1 MNQSPDC
8 SHCHSPLATGLHIE
22 GLCPRCLLLLG
33 MGADLAAHRRLG
45 PFEVLGELGRGGMGI
60 VYKAYH
66 SKLHRVVALKVL
78 SPALAGDKEFLQRFE
93 REAQS
98 AAALNHPNIVTVYDV
113 GAEADEHYIAM
124 EYVDGPNLQQR
135 LDAEGAMEWTEALR
149 IVRQALRGLDA
160 AHRIGVVHRDIKP
173 HNIIL
178 NGAGL
183 VKIADFGLAKR
194 LDDSAQTLTIPGLIV
209 GSPAYMAPEQARGE
223 EVDARTDL
231 FALGGVLY
239 TLLSGHPP
247 FTGKTRSELIRNILG
262 ENPTALRSIR
272 ADLPIPV
279 ARLVE
284 RALEKDPDNR
294 FASAEEMGNAVDL
307 TLAGMGET
315 RRLIPEKAPARTRA
329 PWRLAAVGVVVLI
342 VLCLGIVVMI
352 ARTRTAPPPETPA
365 PSGETIQTTEGM
377 FHDAQLEAAVRKALG
392 LPSDEVLNPVRL
404 AELTRLDASQ
414 GGITDLRGIERA
426 KRLEHLNLSGN
437 PLTNLEP
444 LAQLPSLVV
453 VDLHDIPGLDG
464 NQLVHLRS
472 LSNLLC
478 IQFDGRRN
486 VDAALEAISSMPMLE
501 LLSIHG
507 GGSGT
512 AAGVRKLERLD
523 TLRGLSLMF
532 FANPLDEA
540 LDAIGRI
547 RRLDYLNLTGS
558 NVSDAGMPHLAGLE
572 HLRFFALGD
581 TKITDA
587 ALPVLARLPSLEILI
602 LQREAVTD
610 AGLGALA
617 ESPTLDYLCL
627 LECRQVTDI
636 GMQAIARAARLTTL
650 NLLGCTEVT
659 ARGVEALADAPA
671 LRELHIGPGPAV
683 ESAGLKALAT
693 LPGLTHLVLQTD
705 KPFSPARIDALLSL
719 KSPRFLGFHGQAPE
733 AEALGRLQSALPECE
748 IRTRLDPG
756 RTQRFAGP
764 N

>member
-1 MNQSPDC
+1 MNQSSNC
-8 SHCHSPLATGLHIE
+8 SHCHSALATGLRID

-33 MGADLAAHRRLG
+33 MGADLTAHRRIG
-45 PFEVLGELGRGGMGI
+45 PFEVLSELGRGGMGI

-66 SKLHRVVALKVL
+66 VKLHRVVALKVL
-78 SPALAGDKEFLQRFE
+78 SPALADDKEFLQRFE

-135 LDAEGAMEWTEALR
+135 LDAEGALEWTEALR
-149 IVRQALRGLDA
+149 IIRQALRGLDA

-231 FALGGVLY
+231 FALSGVLY

-247 FTGKTRSELIRNILG
+247 FAGKTRSELLRNILG

-294 FASAEEMGNAVDL
+294 FASAEEMGSAVDL
-307 TLAGMGET
+307 ALAGMGET
-315 RRLIPEKAPARTRA
+315 RRLIPEKAPARTRT

-342 VLCLGIVVMI
+342 VLCLGIVALVTRS
-352 ARTRTAPPPETPA
+352 RTPPPPK

-377 FHDAQLEAAVRKALG
+377 FQDAQLEIAVRKALG
-392 LPSDEVLNPVRL
+392 LSPDEALNPVRL

-414 GGITDLRGIERA
+414 SGITDLRGIERA
-426 KRLEHLNLSGN
+426 KRLEHLNLAGN
-437 PLTNLEP
+437 PLTHLEP

-453 VDLHDIPGLDG
+453 VDLHAIPGLDG

-478 IQFDGRRN
+478 IQFDGRKN
-486 VDAALEAISSMPMLE
+486 VDAALEALSTMPMLE

-507 GGSGT
+507 GPSGT

-523 TLRGLSLMF
+523 TLRGLSLLF

-558 NVSDAGMPHLAGLE
+558 NVGDAGMPHLAGLE
-572 HLRFFALGD
+572 QLRFFALGD
-581 TKITDA
+581 TKVTDA
-587 ALPVLARLPSLEILI
+587 ALPVLARLPSLKILI

-610 AGLGALA
+610 AGLDALA

-627 LECRQVTDI
+627 LECRQVTDA
-636 GMQAIARAARLTTL
+636 GVQAIARAARLTTL
-650 NLLGCTEVT
+650 NLLGCPEVT

-671 LRELHIGPGPAV
+671 LRELHLGPGPAV

-705 KPFSPARIDALLSL
+705 KPFSPAQIDALLSL
-719 KSPRFLGFHGQAPE
+719 KSLRFLGFHGQAPE
-733 AEALGRLQSALPECE
+733 AEALERLQSALPECE

>member
-1 MNQSPDC
+1 
-8 SHCHSPLATGLHIE
+8 
-22 GLCPRCLLLLG
+22 
-33 MGADLAAHRRLG
+33 MGADLAAHRRIG
-45 PFEVLGELGRGGMGI
+45 PFEVLSELGRGGMGI

-78 SPALAGDKEFLQRFE
+78 SPALADDKEFLQRFE

-113 GAEADEHYIAM
+113 GAEAGEHYIAM

-135 LDAEGAMEWTEALR
+135 LDAEGALEWTEALR

-194 LDDSAQTLTIPGLIV
+194 LDDSVQTLTIPGLIV

-223 EVDARTDL
+223 ELDARTDL

-247 FTGKTRSELIRNILG
+247 FAGKTRSELLRNILG

-294 FASAEEMGNAVDL
+294 FASAEEMGTAVDL

-329 PWRLAAVGVVVLI
+329 TGRLAVAVVII
-342 VLCLGIVVMI
+342 VLCLGIVAMI

-365 PSGETIQTTEGM
+365 PPAPSATTPPGETTHTGSEIFRDM
-377 FHDAQLEAAVRKALG
+377 QLEDAARKALG
-392 LPSDEVLNPVRL
+392 LSPDEALDPARL
-404 AELTRLDASQ
+404 ATLTRLDASR
-414 GGITDLRGIERA
+414 GGITDLRGLERA

-437 PLTNLEP
+437 PLTNIEP

-478 IQFDGRRN
+478 IQFDGRKN
-486 VDAALEAISSMPMLE
+486 VDAALEAISTMPMLE

-507 GGSGT
+507 GSSGT
-512 AAGVRKLERLD
+512 AAGVRKLERLE

-532 FANPLDEA
+532 FVNPLDEA

-558 NVSDAGMPHLAGLE
+558 NVTDTGMPHLAGLE

-587 ALPVLARLPSLEILI
+587 ALPVFARLSGLKILI

-610 AGLGALA
+610 AGLDALA

-627 LECRQVTDI
+627 LECRQVSDA
-636 GMQAIARAARLTTL
+636 GMKAIARAARLTTL
-650 NLLGCTEVT
+650 NLLGCTAVT
-659 ARGVEALADAPA
+659 AGGVEALADAPA
-671 LRELHIGPGPAV
+671 LRELHIGPGPAL
-683 ESAGLKALAT
+683 ESSGLQALAT

-719 KSPRFLGFHGQAPE
+719 KSLRFLGFHGQAPE